1 MKTDTVIQTN
11 VSEAGDLLLI
21 DEDGEEAP
29 IKTLADLR
37 EATKQSLLYLRDQL
51 EEDLKDIWRRLD
63 RIDSK

>member
-21 DEDGEEAP
+21 DEDGEEAS
-29 IKTLADLR
+29 IKTLANLQ
-37 EATKQSLLYLRDQL
+37 EATKQSLLYLRDRL

-63 RIDSK
+63 QIEGK